1 MKRIGWLLLALALS
15 VPALSG
21 CERPAPVYSQ
31 GTGFEGLAR
40 WVPGD
45 MNSVTFMDLKP
56 AGDMGRHWERI
67 RQLLASTP
75 AGQDGLNA
83 VYDQFRVKQ
92 YGLDPFLVGPA
103 VNWYDGRVEYVIA
116 QVGGDADP
124 ERSLAVQEAMLQH
137 FADVAWQ
144 QEEYDGR
151 PLYHGRTG
159 RGAQQEGLAWAVRD
173 GLLYLVYD
181 QGLAPVAQLRTLL
194 SLAQGESLAALPA
207 WQTLRGRLPDTS
219 LMLLFNNLAE
229 QNRRSTPLPA
239 DASFGETLNRQF
251 EAAAAAAIPEE
262 QGMRVQIAG
271 TVALQPD
278 VPPEVRAVFDSPA
291 VDPTTWTHV
300 PTEAAITVIGYDAS
314 VLWPLLKEGLVS
326 PEVLAQVRE
335 AVGLDLE
342 ADLASV
348 GGSLAGGYAWAVL
361 PPLPDQPVGQGLLA
375 AQLLIVGRGAT
386 QTQAA
391 LVQAAMESRGA
402 IFGPGEVEGVAVHTQ
417 VGTELSGYAI
427 TYGFDDGTLLF
438 GSSPDAVGQAV
449 VAWHAQRGLNLT
461 ENFQA
466 LQAALPA
473 DSSLIIYLNGEPLTR
488 LYQANTTEEAY
499 ETNIEYALLEAF
511 ESVGA
516 GLRFTPQRM
525 DGVMLFFA
533 PE

>member
-1 MKRIGWLLLALALS
+1 MKRIGWLLLVLALS

-21 CERPAPVYSQ
+21 CERPAPVFSQ
-31 GTGFEGLAR
+31 GTGFDVLAR

-45 MNSVTFMDLKP
+45 MTSVTFMDLQP
-56 AGDMGRHWERI
+56 TGEMGRHWERI

-75 AGQDGLNA
+75 TGQDGLNA

-103 VNWYDGRVEYVIA
+103 VNWYDGRIEYVIA
-116 QVGGDADP
+116 QVGGGADP
-124 ERSLAVQEAMLQH
+124 QRSVAVQEAIWQH
-137 FADVAWQ
+137 FGDVAWE
-144 QEEYDGR
+144 QEEYEGQ

-159 RGAQQEGLAWAVRD
+159 RGTQQEGLAWAARD

-181 QGLAPVAQLRTLL
+181 QGLAPVAQLRDLL

-219 LMLLFNNLAE
+219 MMLLFNNLAE

-239 DASFGETLNRQF
+239 DASFGQVLNRQF

-262 QGMRVQIAG
+262 EGMRVQIAG
-271 TVALQPD
+271 TVVLQPD
-278 VPPEVRAVFDSPA
+278 IPPEVRAVFDAPA
-291 VDPTTWTHV
+291 VDPTAWTHV
-300 PTEAAITVIGYDAS
+300 PAEAAITVMGYDAS
-314 VLWPLLKEGLVS
+314 ILWPLLKEGLVS

-342 ADLASV
+342 ADLASA
-348 GGSLAGGYAWAVL
+348 GSPLAGDYAWAVL

-402 IFGPGEVEGVAVHTQ
+402 IFGPGEVEGVPVHTQ
-417 VGTELSGYAI
+417 AGTGLSGYAI
-427 TYGFDDGTLLF
+427 TYGFDGDTLLF
-438 GSSPDAVGQAV
+438 GSSPDAIGQAV
-449 VAWHAQRGLNLT
+449 VARHAQRSLDLT

-466 LQAALPA
+466 FLAALSG
-473 DSSLIIYLNGEPLTR
+473 DSSLIIYLNDEPLTR
-488 LYQANTTEEAY
+488 LYQANTTEVAY
-499 ETNIEYALLEAF
+499 ETNIENPILETF
-511 ESVGA
+511 ESVGI

>member
-15 VPALSG
+15 VPALAG
-21 CERPAPVYSQ
+21 CERPAPVFSQ

-45 MNSVTFMDLKP
+45 TNSVTFMDLQP
-56 AGDMGRHWERI
+56 TGDMGRHWEHI
-67 RQLLASTP
+67 RRLLESTP
-75 AGQDGLNA
+75 AGRDGLNG

-103 VNWYDGRVEYVIA
+103 VNWYDDRTEYVMA
-116 QVGGDADP
+116 QVSGDADP
-124 ERSLAVQEAMLQH
+124 ERSVAVQEAVLQH
-137 FADVAWQ
+137 FGDVAWE
-144 QEEYDGR
+144 QEEYDGQ
-151 PLYHGRTG
+151 PLYHGRTW

-173 GLLYLVYD
+173 GLLFLVYD
-181 QGLAPVAQLRTLL
+181 QGLAPVAQLRDLL

-207 WQTLRGRLPDTS
+207 WQTLRGRLPDTPM
-219 LMLLFNNLAE
+219 MLLFDNLDE

-239 DASFGETLNRQF
+239 NASFGELLNRQF
-251 EAAAAAAIPEE
+251 QAAAAAAIPEE

-291 VDPTTWTHV
+291 VDPTAWTHV
-300 PTEAAITVIGYDAS
+300 PAEAAITVIGYDAS
-314 VLWPLLKEGLVS
+314 VLWPLLKEGFVS

-361 PPLPDQPVGQGLLA
+361 PPLPDQPVGQGLPA
-375 AQLLIVGRGAT
+375 GQLLIVGRGAT

-427 TYGFDDGTLLF
+427 TYGFDGDTLLF
-438 GSSPDAVGQAV
+438 GSSPDAIGQAL
-449 VAWHAQRGLNLT
+449 VARRDQHSLGLT
-461 ENFQA
+461 EGFQA
-466 LQAALPA
+466 LLAALPA

-499 ETNIEYALLEAF
+499 ETGLGYVLLETF

-516 GLRFTPQRM
+516 GLRFTPERM
-525 DGVMLFFA
+525 DGVMIFFA